1 MKKLLT
7 ALVFV
12 SVLSVSCSKE
22 DVKVKT
28 AGLVTTNV
36 STLIVTNLEC
46 ANSAAVTADVK
57 AKVDEV
63 LKIQAEG
70 NIVAETFCK
79 TVVDL
84 VVPQVVGVT
93 LPTAWECK
101 ATAATESVTGLIKEK
116 GCAKL

>member
-1 MKKLLT
+1 M
-7 ALVFV
+7 ALVLV

-28 AGLVTTNV
+28 SALVTTNL
-36 STLIVTNLEC
+36 STAIVTSLEC

-57 AKVDEV
+57 AKVDDL

-84 VVPQVVGVT
+84 VVPQLIGAALPVT
-93 LPTAWECK
+93 WECK
-101 ATAATESVTGLIKEK
+101 ATTASASVTDLLKAK
-116 GCAKL
+116 GCEKL